1 MECNKNINE
10 LTVNTIIYYI
20 YLQYRENMILFNIY
34 IYIYVK
40 TRVSIERID
49 QFLVEH
55 IFTTILKVVKVN
67 IFKIQFK

>member
-40 TRVSIERID
+40 TRVSIERI
-49 QFLVEH
+49 VEPGELRVGGDMS
-55 IFTTILKVVKVN
+55 T
-67 IFKIQFK
+67 